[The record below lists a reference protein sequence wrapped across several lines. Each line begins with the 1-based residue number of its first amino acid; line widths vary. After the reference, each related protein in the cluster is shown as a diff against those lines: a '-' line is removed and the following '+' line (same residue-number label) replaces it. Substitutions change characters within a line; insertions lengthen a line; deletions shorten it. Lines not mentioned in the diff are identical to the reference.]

1 MRLLFQKDIHS
12 VNLSFSW
19 FSLMSSD
26 GQLERYRMSKRHG
39 TGPSTST
46 TSMASDLTTS
56 QQKALREIVGYIRR
70 ERLPVGS
77 RLPEWTL
84 AHLTGTSRSPV
95 RVALE
100 HLVQAKLVRYD
111 KNRGYSVIADP
122 DNLPKG
128 VVDEFNAADDPLYLQ
143 VADARFRGQL
153 PESVTEADLTR
164 LLGAS
169 RNEVRRVL
177 VRAQAEGWVEKEAG
191 YGWTFLPMIDSLEA
205 YDDMYALR
213 IAIEPAGILSPK
225 FKPNLNQL
233 QELRAEQQAILD
245 GVHQTATERFES
257 NAKFHETIAAWS
269 GNRFTL
275 QTLRR
280 LDQMRRLAEYRQA
293 RQDLPRLALAREH
306 LDILAAI
313 ETGDTLIAA
322 SLMKQHLSGARL
334 KKVTGDAFGS
344 PPQPAQQLPAEQ
356 PLAPAK

>member
-1 MRLLFQKDIHS
+1 
-12 VNLSFSW
+12 
-19 FSLMSSD
+19 
-26 GQLERYRMSKRHG
+26 
-39 TGPSTST
+39 
-46 TSMASDLTTS
+46 MASDLTLS

-70 ERLPVGS
+70 ERLPAGS

-84 AHLTGTSRSPV
+84 ANLTGTSRSPV

-100 HLVQAKLVRYD
+100 RLVQAKVVRYD
-111 KNRGYSVIADP
+111 KNRGYSVVADP
-122 DNLPKG
+122 GALPRG
-128 VVDEFNAADDPLYLQ
+128 VVEEMNTADDPLYLQ
-143 VADARFRGQL
+143 VADARFRGEL

-177 VRAQAEGWVEKEAG
+177 VRAQAEGWVEKDAG
-191 YGWTFLPMIDSLEA
+191 YGWTFLPMIDSLDA

-225 FKPNLNQL
+225 FRVDVRQL
-233 QELRAEQQAILD
+233 RELRSEQQAILD
-245 GVHQTATERFES
+245 GAHQTATERFDS
-257 NAKFHETIAAWS
+257 NARFHEAIAAWS

-293 RQDLPRLALAREH
+293 KQDLPRVALAREH

-313 ETGDTLIAA
+313 EAGDSLAAA

-334 KKVTGDAFGS
+334 KKVTGDAFG
-344 PPQPAQQLPAEQ
+344 PPAA
-356 PLAPAK
+356 